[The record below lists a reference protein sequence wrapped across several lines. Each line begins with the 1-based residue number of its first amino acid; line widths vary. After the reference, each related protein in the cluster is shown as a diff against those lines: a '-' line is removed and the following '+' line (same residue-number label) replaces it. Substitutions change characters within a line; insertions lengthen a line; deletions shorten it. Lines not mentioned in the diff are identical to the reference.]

1 MSACGY
7 VYTHACILCLHACLS
22 VCLSVYPYIS
32 LVRTLPMNRK
42 DLDVVRFQ
50 AEKELRDRIFA
61 IADSA
66 LGPKDQLSSSMTTD
80 DICVSFPSSARLY
93 VLLQGFAWGFV

>member
-1 MSACGY
+1 MYLCMPVSY
-7 VYTHACILCLHACLS
+7 VCMP
-22 VCLSVYPYIS
+22 VCLSVYSYIS

-80 DICVSFPSSARLY
+80 DICVSFPSSAGLY
-93 VLLQGFAWGFV
+93 ALLQGFAWGFV